1 MLILAGILIGL
12 YGLAV
17 LLGDR
22 EPDGTVREGVAGAK
36 RRRSKRWGWGVRTTS
51 VQSRGVYL
59 ASHPQDREKPHR
71 L

>member
-1 MLILAGILIGL
+1 MASTKRHSYCVRNSPFIAMAGAMLILAGVLIGL

-36 RRRSKRWGWGVRTTS
+36 RRRRSKR
-51 VQSRGVYL
+51 
-59 ASHPQDREKPHR
+59 
-71 L
+71 

>member
-1 MLILAGILIGL
+1 MAGAMLILAGVLIGL

-36 RRRSKRWGWGVRTTS
+36 RRRRGESKR
-51 VQSRGVYL
+51 
-59 ASHPQDREKPHR
+59 
-71 L
+71 